1 MKPVRWS
8 KHAREEAER
17 RGIPVGLVENV
28 LASPEQVASGY
39 GNTQVC
45 QSRKEMGNKIYLI
58 RVIVVESKEER
69 IIVTVYRTTKV
80 SKYWR

>member
-39 GNTQVC
+39 GNTQVY